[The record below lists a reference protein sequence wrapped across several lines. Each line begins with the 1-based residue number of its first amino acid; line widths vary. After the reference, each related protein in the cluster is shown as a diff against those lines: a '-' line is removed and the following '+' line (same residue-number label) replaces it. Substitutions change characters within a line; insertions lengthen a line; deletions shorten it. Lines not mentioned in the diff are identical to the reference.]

1 MAWRGEPLP
10 RGRHKLPA
18 STVRESQ
25 RARIVRAMLEC
36 VGREGYEATTVPEVV
51 ATARVSRNAF
61 YEFFDDK
68 ADCFIAVC
76 DETSQELLGELL
88 ELVSEPSWIEAMHE
102 GAYRYLLWWQER
114 PTISSAYLLSLPT
127 VGERALR
134 QRERH
139 YAAFRAVF
147 QDLGRRARAEQPELE
162 PLSDL
167 VPRVLVL
174 AITELVAEE
183 VRAGRTSKLAE
194 LAGEVAVLAIG
205 LLADDATAARARDRP
220 PKLDHMAAPRN
231 QTGGSRL

>member
-1 MAWRGEPLP
+1 MSSKVAWRGDPLP

-18 STVRESQ
+18 SAVRESQ

-36 VGREGYEATTVPEVV
+36 VGRDGYEATTVPRVV

-61 YEFFDDK
+61 YELFDDK

-76 DETSQELLGELL
+76 DQTSEELLGELV
-88 ELVSEPSWIEAMHE
+88 ELVSEPDWIQATRE
-102 GAYRYLLWWQER
+102 GTRRYLRWWQER

-139 YAAFRAVF
+139 YAAFRAMF
-147 QDLGRRARAEQPELE
+147 ADLGRRARAEQPELA
-162 PLSDL
+162 PLRDL

-174 AITELVAEE
+174 TITELVAEE
-183 VRAGRTSKLAE
+183 VRAGRTSKLTDLSE
-194 LAGEVAVLAIG
+194 EVAALAVR
-205 LLADDATAARARDRP
+205 LLADEATASRAG
-220 PKLDHMAAPRN
+220 L
-231 QTGGSRL
+231 